1 MVSLDS
7 EQLEQLKAI
16 GTFLG
21 EVREEEGRTLED
33 IATKTYIP
41 LRLLRAIEAG
51 QEQIL
56 PEPVFVQGFIRRYG
70 DALGLDGNELS
81 KRFPVNAVPVISAF
95 TAHQEAKTGLPDP
108 EPGAA
113 YVPPA
118 TNVWQ
123 PAELP
128 SSRPPYL
135 LIGGIALAV
144 LAGLGSVVL
153 PLLKPSTPIASA
165 PSAPSVKP
173 AAPVAAPLTDPV
185 PSPEVSAAKETPIA
199 ASPIT
204 ASPITASPTPAA
216 TAIASPVDPN
226 SPVSIDVKVSDRSWV
241 QVVVDGAVE
250 YEGILETGAQQSW
263 SGKESIIISSGNAGA
278 VSVAFNKGVAQTMG
292 KLGAIEEKTYTAKGV
307 Q

>member
-7 EQLEQLKAI
+7 EQLEQLKTI
-16 GTFLG
+16 GTFLS

-41 LRLLRAIEAG
+41 LRLLKAIEAG

-81 KRFPVNAVPVISAF
+81 KRFPINAIPVTSAF
-95 TAHQEAKTGLPDP
+95 TANQEAKTSLPDP

-123 PAELP
+123 PTELP
-128 SSRPPYL
+128 ASRPPYL
-135 LIGGIALAV
+135 LIGGVALA
-144 LAGLGSVVL
+144 LAGLVFGVIL
-153 PLLKPSTPIASA
+153 PRLNPSDPIAPPTSQSQA
-165 PSAPSVKP
+165 VQPPV
-173 AAPVAAPLTDPV
+173 PVAAPIS
-185 PSPEVSAAKETPIA
+185 SPATPALAETPVA
-199 ASPIT
+199 ASPKP
-204 ASPITASPTPAA
+204 SV
-216 TAIASPVDPN
+216 TAIASPANTSPAN
-226 SPVSIDVKVSDRSWV
+226 ANAPVSIDVNLTDDSWIEV
-241 QVVVDGAVE
+241 IVDGTRE
-250 YEGILETGAQQSW
+250 YEGILEKGTKQSW
-263 SGKESIIISSGNAGA
+263 SGKESIVISSGNAGA
-278 VSVAFNKGVAQTMG
+278 VSVAFNKGAAKAMG
-292 KLGAIEEKTYTAKGV
+292 ELGAVEEKTYTAKGL

>member
-41 LRLLRAIEAG
+41 LRLLKAIEAG

-81 KRFPVNAVPVISAF
+81 KRFPVNAAPMISAF
-95 TAHQEAKTGLPDP
+95 TAHQESKTSLPDP
-108 EPGAA
+108 ELGAA
-113 YVPPA
+113 YVPSA

-135 LIGGIALAV
+135 LMGAIALAA
-144 LAGLGSVVL
+144 LGLVSVVL
-153 PLLKPSTPIASA
+153 PLLKPGAPIAKVPASQPQAAKPA
-165 PSAPSVKP
+165 PSSV
-173 AAPVAAPLTDPV
+173 APV
-185 PSPEVSAAKETPIA
+185 PSPVSSADAET
-199 ASPIT
+199 ST
-204 ASPITASPTPAA
+204 VASPTPSTA
-216 TAIASPVDPN
+216 AIASPVDPN
-226 SPVSIDVKVSDRSWV
+226 SPVSINMNVTDRSWV
-241 QVVVDGAVE
+241 QVVVDGTVK
-250 YEGILETGAQQSW
+250 YEGTLEKGARQSW

-278 VSVAFNKGVAQTMG
+278 VSVAFNKGAAKTMG
-292 KLGAIEEKTYTAKGV
+292 KLGEVEEKTYTAAGL

>member
-1 MVSLDS
+1 VVSLDS
-7 EQLEQLKAI
+7 EQLEQLKTI

-41 LRLLRAIEAG
+41 LRLLKAIEAG

-95 TAHQEAKTGLPDP
+95 TAHQESKTSLPDP
-108 EPGAA
+108 EPGTA
-113 YVPPA
+113 YLPPA

-135 LIGGIALAV
+135 LIGGIV
-144 LAGLGSVVL
+144 LAAVAGLVFGVIL
-153 PLLKPSTPIASA
+153 PRLKPSAPIAKAPTSQPQASQPVA
-165 PSAPSVKP
+165 PSSV
-173 AAPVAAPLTDPV
+173 APV
-185 PSPEVSAAKETPIA
+185 PSPAATDTEAP
-199 ASPIT
+199 PT
-204 ASPITASPTPAA
+204 ASPDPAA
-216 TAIASPVDPN
+216 TAIASPTDAN
-226 SPVSIDVKVSDRSWV
+226 SPVSIDVNLIDRSWV

-250 YEGILETGAQQSW
+250 FEGILDKGAQKSW
-263 SGKESIIISSGNAGA
+263 SGKESIVISSGNAGA
-278 VSVAFNKGVAQTMG
+278 VSVAFNKGAAKTMG
-292 KLGAIEEKTYTAKGV
+292 KLGAVEEKTYTAKDL

>member
-1 MVSLDS
+1 VVSLDS

-41 LRLLRAIEAG
+41 LRLLKAIEAG

-70 DALGLDGNELS
+70 DALGLDGSELS
-81 KRFPVNAVPVISAF
+81 KRFPVNTVPVISAF
-95 TAHQEAKTGLPDP
+95 TAHQESKTSLPDP
-108 EPGAA
+108 EPGNA
-113 YVPPA
+113 YVPSA

-135 LIGGIALAV
+135 LIGGIALVA
-144 LAGLGSVVL
+144 LAGLVFGVIA
-153 PLLKPSTPIASA
+153 PRLKPSAPIAKA
-165 PSAPSVKP
+165 PVSQPQPVKP
-173 AAPVAAPLTDPV
+173 AAPVVAPV
-185 PSPEVSAAKETPIA
+185 PSPAASVPEETPVA
-199 ASPIT
+199 
-204 ASPITASPTPAA
+204 ASPTPSV
-216 TAIASPVDPN
+216 TAIASPTDAN
-226 SPVSIDVKVSDRSWV
+226 APVSISVNLSDRSWV
-241 QVVVDGAVE
+241 QVVVDGTVK
-250 YEGILETGAQQSW
+250 YEGILEKGAQESW

-278 VSVAFNKGVAQTMG
+278 VSVAFKKGAAKTMG
-292 KLGAIEEKTYTAKGV
+292 KLGAIEEQTYTAKGA

>member
-1 MVSLDS
+1 VVSLDS

-51 QEQIL
+51 QEQAL

-81 KRFPVNAVPVISAF
+81 KRFPVNAAPVVSAF
-95 TAHQEAKTGLPDP
+95 TAHQESKTSLPDP
-108 EPGAA
+108 EPGDA
-113 YVPPA
+113 YSPPE

-123 PAELP
+123 PTELP

-144 LAGLGSVVL
+144 AGLLFGVIL
-153 PLLKPSTPIASA
+153 PRLKPSAPIAKA
-165 PSAPSVKP
+165 PVSQPEAIKP
-173 AAPVAAPLTDPV
+173 AASPSIAPV
-185 PSPEVSAAKETPIA
+185 PSPA
-199 ASPIT
+199 ASADT
-204 ASPITASPTPAA
+204 ETPITASPTPSDG
-216 TAIASPVDPN
+216 AIASPADPN
-226 SPVSIDVKVSDRSWV
+226 ALVSVDMNLTDRSWV

-250 YEGILETGAQQSW
+250 YEGILEKGSQKSW
-263 SGKESIIISSGNAGA
+263 SGKESIVISSGNAGA
-278 VSVAFNKGVAQTMG
+278 VSVAFNKGAAKTMG
-292 KLGAIEEKTYTAKGV
+292 KLGAVEEKTYTAKGL

>member
-7 EQLEQLKAI
+7 EQLEQLKTI

-41 LRLLRAIEAG
+41 LRLLKAIEAG

-81 KRFPVNAVPVISAF
+81 KRFPVTAAPMTSAF
-95 TAHQEAKTGLPDP
+95 TANQESRTSLPDP

-113 YVPPA
+113 YVPA

-128 SSRPPYL
+128 SSRPPYR
-135 LIGGIALAV
+135 LIGGIALVA
-144 LAGLGSVVL
+144 LAGLVFGVIL
-153 PLLKPSTPIASA
+153 PRLKPSAPIAKAPVSQSQTVKPDTAPSVAPVSSPAASA
-165 PSAPSVKP
+165 PETSV
-173 AAPVAAPLTDPV
+173 
-185 PSPEVSAAKETPIA
+185 
-199 ASPIT
+199 T
-204 ASPITASPTPAA
+204 ASPKPSVA
-216 TAIASPVDPN
+216 AIASPTDA
-226 SPVSIDVKVSDRSWV
+226 SAPVSVDLNLTDRAWV
-241 QVVVDGAVE
+241 QVVVDGTVK
-250 YEGILETGAQQSW
+250 YEGILEKGAQQSW
-263 SGKESIIISSGNAGA
+263 SGKESIIVSSGNAGA
-278 VSVAFNKGVAQTMG
+278 VSVAFNKGAAKTMG
-292 KLGAIEEKTYTAKGV
+292 KLGQVEEKTYTAKGL

>member
-41 LRLLRAIEAG
+41 LRLLKAIEAG

-81 KRFPVNAVPVISAF
+81 RRFPVTAAPMVSAF
-95 TAHQEAKTGLPDP
+95 TANQESKTSLPDP
-108 EPGAA
+108 EPGSA
-113 YVPPA
+113 YAPA
-118 TNVWQ
+118 ENDVWQ
-123 PAELP
+123 PAELS
-128 SSRPPYL
+128 SSRPPYR

-144 LAGLGSVVL
+144 LAGLVFGVIL
-153 PLLKPSTPIASA
+153 PRLKPSAPIAKTPASQPQA
-165 PSAPSVKP
+165 VKPVASPSV
-173 AAPVAAPLTDPV
+173 APV
-185 PSPEVSAAKETPIA
+185 PSPA
-199 ASPIT
+199 ASAPAEAPT
-204 ASPITASPTPAA
+204 ASPKPSVA
-216 TAIASPVDPN
+216 AIASPTDAN
-226 SPVSIDVKVSDRSWV
+226 SPVSVEVNLTDRSWV
-241 QVVVDGAVE
+241 QVVVDGAVK
-250 YEGILETGAQQSW
+250 YEGVLEKGDQQSW

-278 VSVAFNKGVAQTMG
+278 VSVAFNKGAAKTMG
-292 KLGAIEEKTYTAKGV
+292 KLGQVEEKTYTEKGL

>member
-41 LRLLRAIEAG
+41 LRLLKAIEAG

-70 DALGLDGNELS
+70 DALGLDGSELS
-81 KRFPVNAVPVISAF
+81 KRFPVNAVPVVSAF
-95 TAHQEAKTGLPDP
+95 TAHQESKTSLPDP
-108 EPGAA
+108 DPGNA
-113 YVPPA
+113 YVPSA

-135 LIGGIALAV
+135 LMGGIALVA
-144 LAGLGSVVL
+144 LAGLVFGIIV
-153 PLLKPSTPIASA
+153 PRLKPNTPIAKA
-165 PSAPSVKP
+165 PVSQPQPVKP
-173 AAPVAAPLTDPV
+173 AAPVVAPV
-185 PSPEVSAAKETPIA
+185 PSPAASVPAETPVA
-199 ASPIT
+199 
-204 ASPITASPTPAA
+204 ASPTPSV
-216 TAIASPVDPN
+216 TAIASPTDAN
-226 SPVSIDVKVSDRSWV
+226 SPVSINVNLSDRSWV
-241 QVVVDGAVE
+241 QVVVDGTVK
-250 YEGILETGAQQSW
+250 YEGILEKGAQESW

-278 VSVAFNKGVAQTMG
+278 VSVAFNKGAAKTMG
-292 KLGAIEEKTYTAKGV
+292 KLGAIEEQTYTAKGA

>member
-1 MVSLDS
+1 VVSLDS
-7 EQLEQLKAI
+7 DQLEQLKAI

-33 IATKTYIP
+33 IAAKTYIP
-41 LRLLRAIEAG
+41 LRLLKALEAG
-51 QEQIL
+51 QEQVL

-81 KRFPVNAVPVISAF
+81 KRFPVNSVPVISAF
-95 TAHQEAKTGLPDP
+95 TAHQESRTSLPDP

-135 LIGGIALAV
+135 LIGGIALIG
-144 LAGLGSVVL
+144 LAGLLFGVIL
-153 PLLKPSTPIASA
+153 PRLKPSAPIATTPASQII
-165 PSAPSVKP
+165 KP
-173 AAPVAAPLTDPV
+173 VTPT
-185 PSPEVSAAKETPIA
+185 VSSSETSA
-199 ASPIT
+199 ASPEPSV
-204 ASPITASPTPAA
+204 A
-216 TAIASPVDPN
+216 AIASPSDAN
-226 SPVSIDVKVSDRSWV
+226 SPVSINVKLTDRSWV

-250 YEGILETGAQQSW
+250 YEGILEKGAQQSW
-263 SGKESIIISSGNAGA
+263 SGQESIVISSGNAGA
-278 VSVAFNKGVAQTMG
+278 VSVAFNKGAAKAMG
-292 KLGAIEEKTYTAKGV
+292 KLGEVEEKTYTEKGL

>member
-41 LRLLRAIEAG
+41 LRLLKAIEAG

-70 DALGLDGNELS
+70 DALGLDGSELS
-81 KRFPVNAVPVISAF
+81 KRFPVNSAPVISAF
-95 TAHQEAKTGLPDP
+95 TAHQESRTSLPDP
-108 EPGAA
+108 EDA
-113 YVPPA
+113 YVPSA

-135 LIGGIALAV
+135 LIGGIALAA
-144 LAGLGSVVL
+144 LAGLLFGIIL
-153 PLLKPSTPIASA
+153 PRLKPSTPIAKA
-165 PSAPSVKP
+165 PVSQPQVIKPVAPPSVAPIPSP
-173 AAPVAAPLTDPV
+173 AASV
-185 PSPEVSAAKETPIA
+185 PEDIAVTP
-199 ASPIT
+199 
-204 ASPITASPTPAA
+204 SPTPAV
-216 TAIASPVDPN
+216 TAIAPADPN
-226 SPVSIDVKVSDRSWV
+226 SPVSIDVKLTERAWV
-241 QVVVDGAVE
+241 QVVVDGAID
-250 YEGILETGAQQSW
+250 YEGILEKGSQQSW
-263 SGKESIIISSGNAGA
+263 SGKESIVISSGNAGG
-278 VSVAFNKGVAQTMG
+278 VSVAFNKGAAKAMG
-292 KLGAIEEKTYTAKGV
+292 KLGAIEERTYTVKGL

>member
-1 MVSLDS
+1 VVSLDS

-41 LRLLRAIEAG
+41 LRLLKAIEAG

-70 DALGLDGNELS
+70 DALGLDGSELS
-81 KRFPVNAVPVISAF
+81 KRFPVTAVPMISAF
-95 TAHQEAKTGLPDP
+95 TAHQESKTSLPDP
-108 EPGAA
+108 EPGNA
-113 YVPPA
+113 YVPSA

-135 LIGGIALAV
+135 LIGGIALVA
-144 LAGLGSVVL
+144 LAGLVFGVIA
-153 PLLKPSTPIASA
+153 PRLKPSAPIAKA
-165 PSAPSVKP
+165 PASQPQPVKPSVVAPVSSP
-173 AAPVAAPLTDPV
+173 AASV
-185 PSPEVSAAKETPIA
+185 PEETPLA
-199 ASPIT
+199 
-204 ASPITASPTPAA
+204 ASPTPSV
-216 TAIASPVDPN
+216 TAIASPTNAD
-226 SPVSIDVKVSDRSWV
+226 SPVSIDVNLSDRSWV
-241 QVVVDGAVE
+241 QVVVDGTVK
-250 YEGILETGAQQSW
+250 YEGILEKGAQESW
-263 SGKESIIISSGNAGA
+263 SGKESIVISSGNAGA
-278 VSVAFNKGVAQTMG
+278 VSVAFNKGAAKTMG
-292 KLGAIEEKTYTAKGV
+292 KLGAIEEQTYTAKGA